1 MMNAPRRASGGGLLH
16 FNPTDRMALYKA
28 YMPFVKNGGL
38 FISTSHRYELGNEV
52 FVMLK
57 LPQEA
62 ESERMSIV
70 GKVVWI
76 SRNGGVNRPAGIGI
90 QMSDQPENA
99 VVRDRIERAIAG
111 ISSETAT
118 FTM

>member
-1 MMNAPRRASGGGLLH
+1 MNTTKRSSSGGLLH
-16 FNPTDRMALYKA
+16 FNPPDRMALYKS

-38 FISTSHRYELGNEV
+38 FITTTHRYEIGSEV
-52 FVMLK
+52 FVMLM
-57 LPQEA
+57 LPQEG
-62 ESERMSIV
+62 ESDRLSIV